1 MAFMKENIFER
12 IINGELPCEKIYEDE
27 ICLAFNDLYP
37 QAKTHILVIPKIVM
51 KTAKE
56 VTEENKNIF
65 GHLILAA
72 RKIAEQ
78 QNMSDY
84 KLMMNVG
91 EESGQTVPHVHLHLL
106 SPDYKSS
113 L

>member
-1 MAFMKENIFER
+1 
-12 IINGELPCEKIYEDE
+12 
-27 ICLAFNDLYP
+27 
-37 QAKTHILVIPKIVM
+37 M

-56 VTEENKNIF
+56 ITEENKNVF
-65 GHLILAA
+65 GHLMLVAK
-72 RKIAEQ
+72 KISKEIGLE
-78 QNMSDY
+78 DY
-84 KLMMNVG
+84 KLMMNIG

>member
-1 MAFMKENIFER
+1 MKENIFEK
-12 IINGELPCEKIYEDE
+12 IIKGELPCNKVYEDE
-27 ICLAFNDLYP
+27 HALAFHDLYP
-37 QAKTHILVIPKIVM
+37 QAKVHVLIIPKIVL

-56 VTEENKNIF
+56 VTEENKNLF
-65 GHLILAA
+65 GHLVLVAK
-72 RKIAEQ
+72 KIAPELGLE
-78 QNMSDY
+78 DY

-91 EESGQTVPHVHLHLL
+91 EASGQTVPHVHLHLL